1 MTDKKKNAGVPED
14 VRRLLADAQAQR
26 DSYAGH
32 PDPLPLCEQEPEE
45 DALVLTPDEILEE
58 CAALPETDI
67 GNGVRFRTRF
77 GGDVIH
83 VAKNG
88 YFVYD
93 GKRYRADPD
102 EYLLRPLAQ
111 RTAEFIDE
119 EALLLDATP
128 EERAAIE
135 AGRVALDDLREL
147 GKKSSTWDAEKLA
160 KFEKLT
166 LLVDAMKE
174 ADKGRK
180 SRQSSRH
187 TFAKSSAGSS
197 KLNNMMTE
205 AKPFLGRQM
214 DELNADLHAFNIADG
229 TLRFVRNG
237 DGKWLVR
244 LDQHRRS
251 DLITKMAPVGFDPN
265 AVPRVLEAF
274 LERVQPKAEMRAFLQ
289 RFMGYCLLGLT
300 TEHCL
305 LFFYGAGRNGKS
317 TFADLMVDCF
327 GDYAVS
333 MSIDSFAGDQQRK
346 GSEATPDLARLPAV
360 RLIAAEEPE
369 MGVKL
374 RGALIKKMT
383 GGTKMDVRKL
393 NEDFFEFKPHFKLVI
408 SGNHKPVIIDDS
420 DGMWARIKMV
430 PWNVQIPD
438 EEKDL
443 TLPDKL
449 RAEMPAVFAWIV
461 RGALD
466 YLENGLRPPA
476 EVTNATEEYRQ
487 ESDPIGDFLRNGCS
501 VTGEENDRVPVG
513 VAYAAYDI
521 WAKVN
526 GQLEL
531 GKNTLQKRFPKK
543 MEQHWPGP
551 DGRVHQFWRIKTNG
565 EFVYAGLKVLGQYLP
580 QDRHPPAP
588 RYADDDPLPEVF

>member
-1 MTDKKKNAGVPED
+1 MGW
-14 VRRLLADAQAQR
+14 
-26 DSYAGH
+26 GM
-32 PDPLPLCEQEPEE
+32 
-45 DALVLTPDEILEE
+45 
-58 CAALPETDI
+58 
-67 GNGVRFRTRF
+67 
-77 GGDVIH
+77 
-83 VAKNG
+83 
-88 YFVYD
+88 
-93 GKRYRADPD
+93 
-102 EYLLRPLAQ
+102 
-111 RTAEFIDE
+111 
-119 EALLLDATP
+119 ATP
-128 EERAAIE
+128 MRWSRISRPRRKRGAEGG
-135 AGRVALDDLREL
+135 AG
-147 GKKSSTWDAEKLA
+147 
-160 KFEKLT
+160 
-166 LLVDAMKE
+166 
-174 ADKGRK
+174 
-180 SRQSSRH
+180 
-187 TFAKSSAGSS
+187 FAPPQAGSSAGN
-197 KLNNMMTE
+197 LQCDG
-205 AKPFLGRQM
+205 LGDHGERDRASIGVADAAFGQRAGAA
-214 DELNADLHAFNIADG
+214 ELRGQFRGFVGGLAGGLG
-229 TLRFVRNG
+229 SLRPG
-237 DGKWLVR
+237 L
-244 LDQHRRS
+244 
-251 DLITKMAPVGFDPN
+251 
-265 AVPRVLEAF
+265 
-274 LERVQPKAEMRAFLQ
+274 LQ
-289 RFMGYCLLGLT
+289 RLASGEGDFQRFHEGHEGIDQRLVARLCAAEAGDAVEREARALDHGCAFRAGLVGKRIAPGAQQQAPDGAGGAAGT
-300 TEHCL
+300 VGPGIARGGENAGRT
-305 LFFYGAGRNGKS
+305 GAGRNGKS